1 MAQDPKEM
9 LDQYRATTTPQF
21 APLIEGFKKMS
32 LAERD
37 ELLFF
42 VSMFMAQQYTAL
54 LREYQALQDTFRRLG
69 IGGDPGKPN

>member
-1 MAQDPKEM
+1 MSQDPKEM

-37 ELLFF
+37 ELCFF
-42 VSMFMAQQYTAL
+42 IVSYMASQYAAL
-54 LREYQALQDTFRRLG
+54 LREYQALQNMVRRLG
-69 IGGDPGKPN
+69 IGDDPGKPN